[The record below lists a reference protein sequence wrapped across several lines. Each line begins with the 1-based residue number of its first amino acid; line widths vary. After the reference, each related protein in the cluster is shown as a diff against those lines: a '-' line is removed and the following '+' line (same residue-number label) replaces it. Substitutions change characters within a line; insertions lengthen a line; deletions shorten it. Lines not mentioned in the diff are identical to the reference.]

1 MIYLVYF
8 HVAGSHKV
16 LAGVGLLCNIVEYV
30 PHGVWDHSL
39 QLRTLRHSL
48 HRVCFTAS
56 WTDAWVDG
64 IVIG

>member
-1 MIYLVYF
+1 
-8 HVAGSHKV
+8 
-16 LAGVGLLCNIVEYV
+16 LCNIVEYV